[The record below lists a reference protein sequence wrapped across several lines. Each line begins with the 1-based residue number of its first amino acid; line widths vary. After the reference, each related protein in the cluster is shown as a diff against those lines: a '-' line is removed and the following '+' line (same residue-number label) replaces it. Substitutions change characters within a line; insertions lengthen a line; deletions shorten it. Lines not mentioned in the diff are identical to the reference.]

1 MKRAIARWPF
11 FRKRVIEMHDFSVA
25 MGLMD
30 FVPVAFF
37 AVTALILL
45 RDLYSKMYKGAYALL
60 AAGTINVFTAGF
72 CKALWKLLYA
82 ANICDFTALEE
93 MFLPLNSLG
102 LLLVGLSLIGM
113 LCWKRKDTV
122 MLSAAP
128 AVFSGSFVFIMMM
141 VVGLGGICASLSIL
155 AAKMKKKGTIILFV
169 LSFVCAMGMGYMS
182 SKDSTLAWVNWVEQ
196 SINTVSQLCLML
208 GVIALHKAGLADY
221 RFPEAAA

>member
-1 MKRAIARWPF
+1 
-11 FRKRVIEMHDFSVA
+11 MHEFSVA

-37 AVTALILL
+37 GVTAVILL
-45 RDLYSKMYKGAYALL
+45 RDLYNKMFKGAYALL

-82 ANICDFTALEE
+82 ADICDFTALEQ
-93 MFLPLNSLG
+93 MFLPVNSMG
-102 LLLVGLSLIGM
+102 LLMVGLSLIGM
-113 LCWKRKDTV
+113 LCWKRKDTM

-141 VVGLGGICASLSIL
+141 VVGLGGICAVMSIL
-155 AAKMKKKGTIILFV
+155 AARMKKKDTIILFV

-182 SKDSTLAWVNWVEQ
+182 SQDSTLAWVNWVEQ
-196 SINTVSQLCLML
+196 SINTVSQLCLMV
-208 GVIALHKAGLADY
+208 GTIILHKAGLAEY
-221 RFPEAAA
+221 KFREATV